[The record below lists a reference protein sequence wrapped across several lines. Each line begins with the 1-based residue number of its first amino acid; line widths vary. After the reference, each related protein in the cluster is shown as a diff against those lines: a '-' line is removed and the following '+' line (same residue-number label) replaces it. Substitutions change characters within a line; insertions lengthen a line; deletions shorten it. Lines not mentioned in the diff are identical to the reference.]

1 MICCRQF
8 LLLLLAAPRRASRIK
23 DLGPRDLVVVVHSGL
38 VEDGKAG
45 RWPWPR
51 LSSAALPLGLP

>member
-1 MICCRQF
+1 MELRKF
-8 LLLLLAAPRRASRIK
+8 GLGGVGSDRRGIQAGSAQLERGRIAF
-23 DLGPRDLVVVVHSGL
+23 VGL